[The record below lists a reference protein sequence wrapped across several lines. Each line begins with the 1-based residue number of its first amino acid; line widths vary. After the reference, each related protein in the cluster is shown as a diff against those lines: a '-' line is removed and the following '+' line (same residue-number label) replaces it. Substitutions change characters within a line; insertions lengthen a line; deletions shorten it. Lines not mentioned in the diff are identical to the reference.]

1 MKTDYH
7 VHTAF
12 SDDSNYDMEQVI
24 KDAVKLNIDELCFT
38 DHVDYGIKKDWDEP
52 GKMIYRIG
60 GSGEPKKMALANVD
74 YPKYYET
81 IAKLQSK
88 YKDQIKIK
96 LGLEFGMQRHTIHK
110 YDSLFKC
117 YLFDFIILSVHQI
130 NDQEF
135 WTNDFQKGKTQDEYI
150 MEYYNEILYLVK
162 HYKNY
167 SVLGHLDLINR
178 YDPLGPYPFE
188 KIKPILTEIFNI
200 VINDNKG
207 IEINTS
213 SHRYGLTDLTPSKD
227 ILKLYKE
234 LGGTIITI
242 GSDSHKPE
250 HLAAYIDETKD
261 ILKELGFSSFCTYN
275 RMKPNYHKL

>member
-24 KDAVKLNIDELCFT
+24 QDAIKLNIDELCFT
-38 DHVDYGIKKDWDEP
+38 DHVDYGIKKDWDE
-52 GKMIYRIG
+52 GEISYREH
-60 GSGEPKKMALANVD
+60 SNEPFANVD

-81 IAKLQSK
+81 IMKLQSK
-88 YKDQIKIK
+88 YKNQITIK
-96 LGLEFGMQRHTIHK
+96 LGLEFGIQRHTIEK
-110 YDSLFKC
+110 YESLFSR
-117 YLFDFIILSVHQI
+117 YPFDFIILSVHQVI
-130 NDQEF
+130 DQEF
-135 WTNDFQKGKTQDEYI
+135 WTNDFQKGKTQDEYV

-178 YDPLGPYPFE
+178 YDPQGPYPFE

-275 RMKPNYHKL
+275 KMKPNYHKL